1 MMMLEQ
7 VSTVL
12 NAKLIGENTTF
23 TSVGTDSRKL
33 TAGQLFV
40 ALKGETFDGHLYAEQ
55 ALKDGAAAVMVQ
67 GDFAEHQALSKALV
81 VDDTYQALG
90 QLAAYW
96 RDQFDYPVIGV
107 TGSNGKTTVKE
118 MLASVLKANCLHGEE
133 VLSTVGNLNNHIGM
147 PLTLLNMTEDHAYA
161 VVEMGMNHSGEIRY
175 LTHIAK
181 PNVVVI
187 NNAGNAHLGELGSY
201 EAIAQAKGEIIEGVA
216 DDGTVILNADDRFYP
231 MWKAL
236 AGDKKVITFGIKALS
251 DVSASYQLNV
261 SNSEMQIKTPLGSVA
276 VCLPSPGLHNV
287 MNALATTACAVAV
300 SVSLQAIKQGLEGF
314 VMAKGRLQYQVGLN
328 GAVVIDD
335 TYNANPSSMK
345 AAVDVLKQHQGKTIL
360 VLGDMGELGVDE
372 KAMHREVGDYAK
384 AAGIQH
390 LYTLGNLSKEI
401 TNAFGEG
408 ATHFSEI
415 ADLVSIL
422 KQVMQQDVMVLV
434 KGSRFMAM
442 ERVVHA
448 LTKQEENAK
457 AEAY

>member
-1 MMMLEQ
+1 MMTLEQ
-7 VSTVL
+7 VSIVL
-12 NAKLIGENTTF
+12 NAKLIGENATF

-40 ALKGETFDGHLYAEQ
+40 ALKGEKFDGHLYAER
-55 ALKDGAAAVMVQ
+55 ALKEGAAAVMVQ
-67 GDFAEHQALSKALV
+67 ADFAEDLTLSPVLV

-96 RDQFDYPVIGV
+96 RDQFICPVMAV

-201 EAIAQAKGEIIEGVA
+201 EAIAEAKGEIIEGVA
-216 DDGTVILNADDRFYP
+216 DDGTVVLNADDQFYP

-236 AGDKKVITFGIKALS
+236 AGDKEVITFGLSKVS
-251 DVSASYQLNV
+251 DVSASYQLYM
-261 SNSEMQIKTPLGSVA
+261 SNSEMQIKTPLGSVT
-276 VCLPSPGLHNV
+276 VSLPSPGLHNV
-287 MNALATTACAVAV
+287 MNALAATACAVAV
-300 SVSLQAIKQGLEGF
+300 GVSLQAIKRGLEGF
-314 VMAKGRLQYQVGLN
+314 VVAKGRLQNQVGLN

-345 AAVDVLKQHQGKTIL
+345 AAVDVLKQYQGKTIL
-360 VLGDMGELGVDE
+360 VLGDMGELGTDE
-372 KAMHREVGDYAK
+372 KAMHQEVGVYAK
-384 AAGIQH
+384 AAGIQS
-390 LYTLGNLSKEI
+390 LYTLGILSKEI

-415 ADLVSIL
+415 ADLVTVL
-422 KQVMQQDVMVLV
+422 KKVMQQDVMVLV

-457 AEAY
+457 AEAH